1 MSIVIRK
8 RYTYNSSRRRLER
21 KTALEEIVRA
31 YFQLAFVRKSWGQPS
46 IHREIR
52 SVPQEPVARADSD
65 RQNGYLRKRMLHFN
79 QHEEK
84 RQSTSRKKTARSC
97 SVRIDV
103 QSKQGEQRILSLSF
117 SYDRGTILRTG
128 RTLRDLRVN
137 ESKGIEAEKGR
148 KRGRKRAENGRW
160 FTQSSELTRHQK
172 LPKRSS
178 DKWPTYS
185 ARMLRE
191 AVSNDCLAPLAADL
205 KVHTNKCR

>member
-1 MSIVIRK
+1 MRPAE
-8 RYTYNSSRRRLER
+8 YTPRDSVSSARTRSAGRFGSTERLPAKTYAAFQSARR
-21 KTALEEIVRA
+21 KTPVYVEEENGSFMLRSYRRA
-31 YFQLAFVRKSWGQPS
+31 VETRWTKNFLP
-46 IHREIR
+46 
-52 SVPQEPVARADSD
+52 
-65 RQNGYLRKRMLHFN
+65 L
-79 QHEEK
+79 
-84 RQSTSRKKTARSC
+84 C
-97 SVRIDV
+97 
-103 QSKQGEQRILSLSF
+103 LSLSP
-117 SYDRGTILRTG
+117 SYDRGTVLPTG